1 METKRCS
8 KCGETRPSSDF
19 YKRKAATDGL
29 NPWCIECYR
38 RWHLD
43 RYKPK
48 ITPPAVM
55 VCEWCGSKYES
66 KQRRSSKYC
75 GPNCKQR
82 ATWWRTHPKEP
93 KACAECGTDIT
104 DRRRSAIY
112 CSNACAQRAR
122 AVRTGPEAR
131 RKWRM
136 TNKYG
141 ITPDDYDRMLS
152 EQNQACAICKAT
164 DPGTVHGFWHVDHC
178 HDRGH
183 VRGLLCNTCNLA
195 LGLMADDP
203 ARLRAAADYIE
214 RASPS

>member
-1 METKRCS
+1 MTDQPAFRCGRCKAKRP
-8 KCGETRPSSDF
+8 GSDF
-19 YKRKAATDGL
+19 HPSQQHTGA
-29 NPWCIECYR
+29 WCKQCMAE
-38 RWHLD
+38 WHQG
-43 RYKPK
+43 RAG
-48 ITPPAVM
+48 PAPEPRP
-55 VCEWCGSKYES
+55 CEWCGEMIANPV
-66 KQRRSSKYC
+66 QHRQKYC
-75 GPNCKQR
+75 NANCKQR
-82 ATWWRTHPKEP
+82 AAWWRNHPREP
-93 KACAECGTDIT
+93 KACAECGIDIT

-122 AVRTGPEAR
+122 AVRIGPEAR

-152 EQNQACAICKAT
+152 EQNQACAICMAT
-164 DPGTVHGFWHVDHC
+164 DPGTAHGFWHVDHC

-203 ARLRAAADYIE
+203 ARMRAAADYIE